1 MPCDLLNSTIHL
13 DCNVIIQDELQKLYL
28 ALQTVWQN
36 DNKTINMQ
44 HLRAYHFENSQ
55 SHWGK

>member
-13 DCNVIIQDELQKLYL
+13 DCTVIIQDELQKLYL

-36 DNKTINMQ
+36 DNKTINM
-44 HLRAYHFENSQ
+44 
-55 SHWGK
+55 